1 MNDDARLER
10 LFGDG
15 LHDIAPLRAPDR
27 LRTQIKAETSGKR
40 PRRRWLALIK
50 EPPMRTNSRLA
61 VGSPTARVAA
71 IVVATLLLA
80 TMVAGASFAGAQVF
94 GADGPM
100 VVDPSGSGDYTTIT
114 EAVAAAEDGDEIL
127 VRPGTYTEAFV
138 IDKDIRLTGDGPV
151 EDIVVEAPEDGP
163 QYGGRPRDFYALLLQ
178 DAGATTISGLTFR
191 GEPSLVI
198 VSGGSP
204 TIQDSV
210 FDNVGWAFG
219 TRGTGND
226 GSSIHVNDGSTA
238 TIVRNS
244 LIGGGPVG
252 VFGESVPLID
262 ENSLTGGPHI
272 YLASQGEGTVV
283 KANTID
289 GTLRWGIGVFDRD
302 PVTIEG
308 NMITNPGQNGINLS
322 SGSGTIRDNV
332 ISGAQLTAIATG
344 NWDATVVGN
353 KLTDNQIA
361 ISYSAAEGLIEGNV
375 VEGGVVGIVVVGRSP
390 LVKDNVVR
398 GVEGRGI
405 VVGVNTSPTL
415 SGNTSCENGTNLFI
429 GEGAEPDI
437 DESNEIC
444 EDAPAE

>member
-15 LHDIAPLRAPDR
+15 LHDIAPLHAPDR
-27 LRTQIKAETSGKR
+27 LRTQIKAETSGVR
-40 PRRRWLALIK
+40 PRRRWFALIK

-94 GADGPM
+94 GADGPI

-127 VRPGTYTEAFV
+127 VRPGTYTEAIL
-138 IDKDIRLTGDGPV
+138 IDKDITLTGDGPV
-151 EDIVVEAPEDGP
+151 EEIVITAPEAGP
-163 QYGGRPRDFYALLLQ
+163 QYGGFPSDFYALLLQ

-204 TIQDSV
+204 MIQKSV
-210 FDNVGWAFG
+210 FDSVGWAFD
-219 TRGTGND
+219 TRGSSYG
-226 GSSIHVNDGSTA
+226 GSSIQVNDGSTA
-238 TIVRNS
+238 TIVGNS
-244 LIGGGPVG
+244 LIDGGPVG
-252 VFGESVPLID
+252 VFGESVPRIEGNTLI
-262 ENSLTGGPHI
+262 GGPHVF
-272 YLASQGEGTVV
+272 LSSFGDGTVI
-283 KANTID
+283 ADNTID
-289 GTLRWGIGVFDRD
+289 GTLRWAIGVFDRD

-308 NMITNPGQNGINLS
+308 NTITNPGQNGINFS
-322 SGSGTIRDNV
+322 SGAGTIRDNV
-332 ISGAQLTAIATG
+332 ISGAQLTGISTGLSAATL
-344 NWDATVVGN
+344 VGN
-353 KLTDNQIA
+353 ELTDNKTA
-361 ISYSAAEGLIEGNV
+361 IGFSGAEGVVEGNV
-375 VEGGVVGIVVVGRSP
+375 INGGEVGIVVAGMSP

-405 VVGVNTSPTL
+405 VVGVNTSPML

-429 GEGAEPDI
+429 GDGATPQI
-437 DESNEIC
+437 DDSNEIC